1 MKLENLTIET
11 AHDGFIKK
19 KFSCTELTRAYLDK
33 IRKENKKLNT
43 FLTVTDKLALGQAK
57 KVDEKIAHQ
66 EKIGLLEGIPTAIKD
81 NILVEGYKATAG
93 SKILEN
99 YTAAYDATVIERLKK
114 AGVVILGKTNMDE
127 FGMGSSTENSAFGA
141 VKNPHDITRV
151 PGGSSGGS
159 AAAVAANQCVVALG
173 SDTASS
179 IRQPAS
185 LCGVVGLKP
194 TYGMVSR
201 YGLIA
206 MTSSLDQIGPLAKT
220 VEDARLV
227 FEVIRGHDELDSTT
241 IDLRSQPMADPS
253 ASRGK
258 IQNLRIGIPKE
269 YFEEGIDEKVKKMVE
284 KAIKIFGKIGTEIKE
299 VSLPYTEYALAV
311 YHVIMP
317 AEISANLARYD
328 GIKYGYSKKS
338 KDLLENYLKTRA
350 EGFGDEAR
358 RRIMLGT
365 YILSAGY
372 KDAYYNKAQKVRALI
387 EKEFKDVFEEVD
399 ILLTPTS
406 PTVAFKIGEKQDPLS
421 MYLADIYTAPAN
433 IGNVSA
439 ISVPCGK
446 VGVLPVGLQ
455 IIGPQFQDDLVLETA
470 KLYEQLNLK

>member
-1 MKLENLTIET
+1 MKLENFTIKT
-11 AHDGFIKK
+11 VHHGLIKK
-19 KFSCTELTRAYLDK
+19 QFSCTELTQAYLDK
-33 IRKENKKLNT
+33 IKRENKKFNA
-43 FLTVTDKLALGQAK
+43 FLTITDKLALEQAK
-57 KVDEKIAHQ
+57 KVDGKIARK
-66 EKIGLLEGIPTAIKD
+66 EKIGSLEGIPIAIKD
-81 NILVEGYKATAG
+81 NILVEGHRTTAG

-99 YTAAYDATVIERLKK
+99 YIAPYDATVIKKLKK
-114 AGVVILGKTNMDE
+114 AGVVILGKTNLDE
-127 FGMGSSTENSAFGA
+127 FGMGSSTENSAFGV

-206 MTSSLDQIGPLAKT
+206 MASSLDQIGPLAKI
-220 VEDARLV
+220 VEDAKLV
-227 FEVIRGHDELDSTT
+227 FDIIKGKDPLDSTSV
-241 IDLRSQPMADPS
+241 DLKNENWKL
-253 ASRGK
+253 K
-258 IQNLRIGIPKE
+258 IKNLRIGIPKE
-269 YFEEGIDEKVKKMVE
+269 YFAEGIDKEVKEKVEEAIEEFKKTG
-284 KAIKIFGKIGTEIKE
+284 AEIKD
-299 VSLPYTEYALAV
+299 VSLPYTQYALAV
-311 YHVIMP
+311 YHIIMP
-317 AEISANLARYD
+317 AEVSANLARYD
-328 GIKYGYSKKS
+328 SIKYGYKKQG
-338 KDLLENYLKTRA
+338 KDLLDQYLKTRA
-350 EGFGDEAR
+350 QGFGNEVR
-358 RRIMLGT
+358 RRIILGT

-372 KDAYYNKAQKVRALI
+372 KDAYYNKAQKVRVLL
-387 EKEFKDVFEEVD
+387 EKDFKDIFKKVD

-406 PTVAFKIGEKQDPLS
+406 PTPAFKIGEKQDPLS

-446 VGVLPVGLQ
+446 VNALPVGLQ
-455 IIGPQFQDDLVLETA
+455 IIGPQFQDDLILEVA
-470 KLYEQLNLK
+470 KTYGHISKS